1 MRNLLP
7 LPSRDTT
14 MKPTKSTCDDPRL
27 QPDDVI
33 RMQPDDVIRTQ
44 PDDVFRLQPD
54 DVFRLQSDD
63 VFRLQPCEDGSLT
76 VHSALH
82 DQCFHS
88 SAGAIL
94 ESRYIYLELGLKAY
108 LSARQNAALQNAARR
123 EQADETALNEQDGET
138 SRREQIGE
146 TSRSEQSD
154 GVSILEIGFGSGINA
169 LLCAIEFE
177 NARRN
182 RICCDNAQTDLDKPQ
197 TDLNNAT
204 SNCENATSN
213 LDNILAFPE
222 EIYFESI
229 ELYPIPEEIW
239 SQLDYASLLAASD
252 SERNHRIDSERDHRI
267 NIDRDQIKAIF
278 EKIHRAPW
286 NQVCEILPGFKLHKR
301 HEDILTFM
309 PAAQYQVVFFDA
321 FSPDCQPELWS
332 KEVFAKIKEK
342 LLPGAVMST
351 YSSKG
356 FVKQHL
362 RDLGFEV
369 RRKPG
374 PGHKRHVLQA
384 ISH

>member
-14 MKPTKSTCDDPRL
+14 MNPTKSTCDDPRL

-33 RMQPDDVIRTQ
+33 RMQPDDI
-44 PDDVFRLQPD
+44 FRLQP
-54 DVFRLQSDD
+54 DD

-108 LSARQNAALQNAARR
+108 LSARQNAARR
-123 EQADETALNEQDGET
+123 EQTDETALNEQDCET
-138 SRREQIGE
+138 SRREQA
-146 TSRSEQSD
+146 D

-182 RICCDNAQTDLDKPQ
+182 RICCDKAQTN
-197 TDLNNAT
+197 LNNAT
-204 SNCENATSN
+204 SNCETATSN
-213 LDNILAFPE
+213 LNNALAFPE

-252 SERNHRIDSERDHRI
+252 SERNHRINIDRDHRI

-369 RRKPG
+369 CRKPG

>member
-7 LPSRDTT
+7 LSSRDTT

-33 RMQPDDVIRTQ
+33 RM
-44 PDDVFRLQPD
+44 QPD

-108 LSARQNAALQNAARR
+108 LSARQNAAR
-123 EQADETALNEQDGET
+123 NEQVGET
-138 SRREQIGE
+138 SHREQSDETFHSGQIGE
-146 TSRSEQSD
+146 TSRREQSD

-177 NARRN
+177 NARCN
-182 RICCDNAQTDLDKPQ
+182 RICCDKAQTDLDN
-197 TDLNNAT
+197 T
-204 SNCENATSN
+204 TSN
-213 LDNILAFPE
+213 LDNALAFPE

-239 SQLDYASLLAASD
+239 SRLDYASLLAASD

-267 NIDRDQIKAIF
+267 NIDREQIKAIF

-369 RRKPG
+369 CRKPG
-374 PGHKRHVLQA
+374 PGHKRHVLQ
-384 ISH
+384 IYYRLRLQSQE

>member
-1 MRNLLP
+1 MN
-7 LPSRDTT
+7 
-14 MKPTKSTCDDPRL
+14 PTKSTCDDPRL

-33 RMQPDDVIRTQ
+33 RMQPDDVFRLQ
-44 PDDVFRLQPD
+44 ADDVFRLQPD
-54 DVFRLQSDD
+54 DVIRMQPDD

-82 DQCFHS
+82 DQYFHS

-108 LSARQNAALQNAARR
+108 LSARQNAARR
-123 EQADETALNEQDGET
+123 EQTDETALNEQSDET
-138 SRREQIGE
+138 SHSERTDE
-146 TSRSEQSD
+146 TSHSEQSD

-182 RICCDNAQTDLDKPQ
+182 RICCDKPQTDLDNAQTDLD
-197 TDLNNAT
+197 NAT
-204 SNCENATSN
+204 LNLENAPTGC
-213 LDNILAFPE
+213 DDALAFPE

-252 SERNHRIDSERDHRI
+252 SERTHRIDSEH

>member
-1 MRNLLP
+1 M
-7 LPSRDTT
+7 PSRVTT
-14 MKPTKSTCDDPRL
+14 MNPTKSTCDDSRL

-33 RMQPDDVIRTQ
+33 RMQPDDV
-44 PDDVFRLQPD
+44 FRLQP
-54 DVFRLQSDD
+54 DD

-108 LSARQNAALQNAARR
+108 LSARQNAALQNAACR
-123 EQADETALNEQDGET
+123 EQTDETDLNEQAGET
-138 SRREQIGE
+138 SRREQ
-146 TSRSEQSD
+146 SE

-177 NARRN
+177 NARCERT
-182 RICCDNAQTDLDKPQ
+182 CSDKSQTDLDNAQTDLD
-197 TDLNNAT
+197 NAT
-204 SNCENATSN
+204 LNLENAPTGC
-213 LDNILAFPE
+213 DDALAFPE

-239 SQLDYASLLAASD
+239 SQLDYASLLAANDSERDQKID
-252 SERNHRIDSERDHRI
+252 SERN
-267 NIDRDQIKAIF
+267 IDREQIKAIF

-369 RRKPG
+369 CRKPG

>member
-7 LPSRDTT
+7 LPSRVTT
-14 MKPTKSTCDDPRL
+14 MNPTKSTCDDSRL

-33 RMQPDDVIRTQ
+33 RMQP
-44 PDDVFRLQPD
+44 
-54 DVFRLQSDD
+54 DD

-108 LSARQNAALQNAARR
+108 LSARQNAARR
-123 EQADETALNEQDGET
+123 
-138 SRREQIGE
+138 
-146 TSRSEQSD
+146 EQSD
-154 GVSILEIGFGSGINA
+154 GISILEIGFGSGINA

-177 NARRN
+177 KARRD
-182 RICCDNAQTDLDKPQ
+182 RICCDKPQ

-213 LDNILAFPE
+213 LDNALAFPE

-229 ELYPIPEEIW
+229 ELYPIPEKIW

-252 SERNHRIDSERDHRI
+252 SERDHRIDSERDHRI

-369 RRKPG
+369 CRKPG

>member
-1 MRNLLP
+1 M
-7 LPSRDTT
+7 D
-14 MKPTKSTCDDPRL
+14 PTKSTCDDPRL
-27 QPDDVI
+27 QPDDI
-33 RMQPDDVIRTQ
+33 FRLQ

-54 DVFRLQSDD
+54 DVIRMQPDD

-108 LSARQNAALQNAARR
+108 LSARQNAARNEQVGETSHSERTDETSHS
-123 EQADETALNEQDGET
+123 EQADETA
-138 SRREQIGE
+138 
-146 TSRSEQSD
+146 RSEQAG

-177 NARRN
+177 NARCN
-182 RICCDNAQTDLDKPQ
+182 RICCDKPQ
-197 TDLNNAT
+197 TDLDNAT
-204 SNCENATSN
+204 LNFENAPTGC
-213 LDNILAFPE
+213 DDALAFPE

-252 SERNHRIDSERDHRI
+252 SERIHRIDSER

-369 RRKPG
+369 CRKPG

>member
-1 MRNLLP
+1 MN
-7 LPSRDTT
+7 
-14 MKPTKSTCDDPRL
+14 PTKSTCDDSRL
-27 QPDDVI
+27 QTDDVI
-33 RMQPDDVIRTQ
+33 RMQ

-54 DVFRLQSDD
+54 DI
-63 VFRLQPCEDGSLT
+63 FRLQPCEDGSLT

-123 EQADETALNEQDGET
+123 EQADETDLNEQAGET
-138 SRREQIGE
+138 SRREQAN
-146 TSRSEQSD
+146 

-182 RICCDNAQTDLDKPQ
+182 RICCNKAQ

-213 LDNILAFPE
+213 LNNALAFPE

-252 SERNHRIDSERDHRI
+252 SERDHRI
-267 NIDRDQIKAIF
+267 NIDRNQIKAIF

-369 RRKPG
+369 CRKPG

>member
-14 MKPTKSTCDDPRL
+14 MNPTKSTCDDPRL

-33 RMQPDDVIRTQ
+33 RMQPDDV
-44 PDDVFRLQPD
+44 
-54 DVFRLQSDD
+54 FRLQSDD
-63 VFRLQPCEDGSLT
+63 VFRLQTCEDGSLT

-108 LSARQNAALQNAARR
+108 LSARQNAARR
-123 EQADETALNEQDGET
+123 EQADET
-138 SRREQIGE
+138 SRSGQIGE
-146 TSRSEQSD
+146 TSRSEQAG

-177 NARRN
+177 KARCN
-182 RICCDNAQTDLDKPQ
+182 RICCDKPQTDLDNAQ

-204 SNCENATSN
+204 SNCENVTSN
-213 LDNILAFPE
+213 LDNALAFPE

-239 SQLDYASLLAASD
+239 SRLDYASLLAASD
-252 SERNHRIDSERDHRI
+252 SERDHRIDSERDHRINSEHNHRI

-369 RRKPG
+369 CRKPG

>member
-14 MKPTKSTCDDPRL
+14 MKPTKSTCNDSRL

-33 RMQPDDVIRTQ
+33 RMQP
-44 PDDVFRLQPD
+44 
-54 DVFRLQSDD
+54 DD

-108 LSARQNAALQNAARR
+108 LSARQNAARR
-123 EQADETALNEQDGET
+123 EQAGETALNEQAGET
-138 SRREQIGE
+138 SRNEQA
-146 TSRSEQSD
+146 D

-177 NARRN
+177 KARRN
-182 RICCDNAQTDLDKPQ
+182 RICCDKAQTDLNNAQ

-213 LDNILAFPE
+213 LDNALAFPE

-239 SQLDYASLLAASD
+239 SQLDYASLLAAS
-252 SERNHRIDSERDHRI
+252 DSERDHRI

-369 RRKPG
+369 CRKPG

>member
-14 MKPTKSTCDDPRL
+14 MNPTKSTCDDSRL
-27 QPDDVI
+27 QP
-33 RMQPDDVIRTQ
+33 
-44 PDDVFRLQPD
+44 
-54 DVFRLQSDD
+54 DD

-76 VHSALH
+76 VHSVLH

-108 LSARQNAALQNAARR
+108 LSARQNAALQNAARN
-123 EQADETALNEQDGET
+123 EQADET
-138 SRREQIGE
+138 SRREQA
-146 TSRSEQSD
+146 D
-154 GVSILEIGFGSGINA
+154 GVSVLEIGFGSGINA

-182 RICCDNAQTDLDKPQ
+182 RICCDKPQ

-204 SNCENATSN
+204 SNCETATSN
-213 LDNILAFPE
+213 LNNALAFPE

-252 SERNHRIDSERDHRI
+252 SERDHRIDSERNHRIDSERNHRI

-369 RRKPG
+369 CRKPG

>member
-14 MKPTKSTCDDPRL
+14 MNPTKSTCDDPRL
-27 QPDDVI
+27 QPDDVF
-33 RMQPDDVIRTQ
+33 RLQ

-54 DVFRLQSDD
+54 DIFRLQSDD

-108 LSARQNAALQNAARR
+108 LSARQNAAHN
-123 EQADETALNEQDGET
+123 EQAGETSHSERTDETSHSGQIGET
-138 SRREQIGE
+138 SRREQA
-146 TSRSEQSD
+146 D

-177 NARRN
+177 KARCN
-182 RICCDNAQTDLDKPQ
+182 RICCDKAQ

-204 SNCENATSN
+204 LNLENAPTGC
-213 LDNILAFPE
+213 DDALAFPE

-267 NIDRDQIKAIF
+267 NIDREQIKAIF

-369 RRKPG
+369 CRKPG

>member
-14 MKPTKSTCDDPRL
+14 MDPTKSTCDDPRL
-27 QPDDVI
+27 QPDDI
-33 RMQPDDVIRTQ
+33 FRLQ

-54 DVFRLQSDD
+54 DVIRMQPDD

-108 LSARQNAALQNAARR
+108 LSARQNAVLQNAARR
-123 EQADETALNEQDGET
+123 EQADETARNEQAGET
-138 SRREQIGE
+138 SRREQA
-146 TSRSEQSD
+146 D

-177 NARRN
+177 KARRN
-182 RICCDNAQTDLDKPQ
+182 RIYCDKPQ

-213 LDNILAFPE
+213 HDNALAFPE

-239 SQLDYASLLAASD
+239 SQLDYASMLVASD
-252 SERNHRIDSERDHRI
+252 SERDHRIDSERDHSI

-332 KEVFAKIKEK
+332 KEVLAKIKEK

-369 RRKPG
+369 CRKPG

>member
-1 MRNLLP
+1 MN
-7 LPSRDTT
+7 
-14 MKPTKSTCDDPRL
+14 PTKSTCNDPRL

-33 RMQPDDVIRTQ
+33 RMQP
-44 PDDVFRLQPD
+44 
-54 DVFRLQSDD
+54 DD

-123 EQADETALNEQDGET
+123 EQAGET
-138 SRREQIGE
+138 SRREQSGE
-146 TSRSEQSD
+146 TSRREQAD
-154 GVSILEIGFGSGINA
+154 GVSVLEIGFGSGINA

-182 RICCDNAQTDLDKPQ
+182 RICCDKAQ

-204 SNCENATSN
+204 SNCETATSN
-213 LDNILAFPE
+213 LNNALDFPE

-252 SERNHRIDSERDHRI
+252 SERDHRNDSERNHSI

-369 RRKPG
+369 CRKPG

>member
-1 MRNLLP
+1 M
-7 LPSRDTT
+7 
-14 MKPTKSTCDDPRL
+14 
-27 QPDDVI
+27 
-33 RMQPDDVIRTQ
+33 Q
-44 PDDVFRLQPD
+44 PDDVFRLQP
-54 DVFRLQSDD
+54 DD

-108 LSARQNAALQNAARR
+108 LSARQNAARNEQVDETSHSERTDETSHSGQTGETSHR
-123 EQADETALNEQDGET
+123 EQA
-138 SRREQIGE
+138 
-146 TSRSEQSD
+146 D

-182 RICCDNAQTDLDKPQ
+182 RICCDKAQTDLDNAQ

-213 LDNILAFPE
+213 LDNALAFPE

-239 SQLDYASLLAASD
+239 SQLDYASLLTAS
-252 SERNHRIDSERDHRI
+252 DSERDHRI
-267 NIDRDQIKAIF
+267 DSEHNIDREQIKAIF

-369 RRKPG
+369 CRKPG
-374 PGHKRHVLQA
+374 PGHKRHVLQ
-384 ISH
+384 IHLL